1 MQFKRQRELKRTRIE
16 IIPMIDT
23 MFFLLVF
30 FMLSSLALTK
40 LDGLP
45 VNLPQASS
53 APKQPPA
60 DLTITVDKD
69 QKLYVNKIPVTFE
82 TLEATLVDNAG
93 GAKADMSTATV
104 IINADTT
111 VPHGEVVRCIDG
123 AREVGITKFAIA
135 TTPENGDGTST
146 KAAP

>member
-1 MQFKRQRELKRTRIE
+1 MQFKRHRELKRTRIE

-40 LDGLP
+40 LNGLP

-53 APKQPPA
+53 APKQAPTQ
-60 DLTITVDKD
+60 LTITIDSNR
-69 QKLYVNKIPVTFE
+69 KLYVNKTPVTFE
-82 TLEATLVDNAG
+82 TLEPTLLEKAG
-93 GAKADMSTATV
+93 GAKANLADATV

-111 VPHGEVVRCIDG
+111 VPHGEVVRSIDG

-135 TTPENGDGTST
+135 TAPGGDNTPVE
-146 KAAP
+146 APQ